1 MNGMYKLL
9 PCGIS
14 NDALIKR
21 EGKMRKLFSAVS
33 LGMMLLCWL
42 TLGACGSTSTNEK
55 ATYVKLDTS
64 EGKVVLMLYNETPKH
79 RDNFVNNVLSGVY
92 NGASFNRV
100 IQDFMVQCGE
110 EEAKDVVPAEIGYP
124 KLFHKRGAL
133 AMGRCTDDKELKSAK
148 QQFYIAWGK
157 PLTDKELLRDDSLM
171 RAWSYGRCQMDTTL
185 KEYYL
190 TQPGIPDLDGSYT
203 VFGQVVKG
211 IEVID
216 RIQQQA
222 TDEHDRPLKE
232 VTIREATITE
242 KPDESDY
249 WWQTAAYVDAYRL
262 AREEIPYLTCQGD
275 TLYTIHNWYGV
286 RGYDVQFVTEQVED
300 STIIR
305 VTNAERYAAGYY
317 YVKTGLPDLPTA
329 TIYPGMFVETNTL
342 CSGFYGHAKRGKVWA
357 YTYLY
362 NAQREWKGG
371 HLYTLTW
378 GERPEKPLW
387 SVKGTCHLVGGVPD
401 IETTLEAYSNNR
413 YILRNWY
420 GVEKYDLEFRLR
432 DKGGIEVLDYY
443 WVENGCRYVQC
454 RRPDISTALIPQDE
468 ACPNGSLQGDAHS
481 GTLRFK
487 MTVVDGYDQPIP
499 DPNHPEFIFEW

>member
-21 EGKMRKLFSAVS
+21 EVKMRKLFSAAS
-33 LGMMLLCWL
+33 LGVMLLCWL
-42 TLGACGSTSTNEK
+42 ALGACGSTSTNEK
-55 ATYVKLDTS
+55 TTYVKLDTS
-64 EGKVVLMLYNETPKH
+64 EGEVVLMLYNETPKH

-190 TQPGIPDLDGSYT
+190 TQPGIPYLDGSYT

-242 KPDESDY
+242 KPTESDY

-401 IETTLEAYSNNR
+401 IETTLEAYSNNC

-499 DPNHPEFIFEW
+499 DPNHPEFLFEW